1 MQDLEVEGYK
11 RVSSLS
17 KDDKL
22 IAKNIALGLMDK
34 VPDGTGEQTCFLWA
48 ICHGGH
54 SKYRLNII

>member
-22 IAKNIALGLMDK
+22 IAKNIALNLMDK
-34 VPDGTGEQTCFLWA
+34 VPDGTGERTCFLS
-48 ICHGGH
+48 GGGMPNT
-54 SKYRLNII
+54 S